1 MKIIKLLS
9 AIGISLAFVALG
21 FYLLNREG
29 SVNTIVGI
37 TTVAFFGIVALIG
50 VVGLIKSYNR
60 GSSDY
65 HKGKF

>member
-1 MKIIKLLS
+1 MKTIKLLS

-29 SVNTIVGI
+29 SVNTIAGI
-37 TTVAFFGIVALIG
+37 TIVTFFGILALIG

-60 GSSDY
+60 SPSD
-65 HKGKF
+65 KGKF